1 MSQEYPWQKTYH
13 EAVLETDTAK
23 LQRLIWQTE
32 DAMQARLNDATELK
46 MDEAVQMELAS
57 NTLSTL
63 SLERI
68 GRDILNR
75 KVMTASH

>member
-13 EAVLETDTAK
+13 EAILETDAAK
-23 LQRLIWQTE
+23 LQQLIWRTE
-32 DAMQARLNDATELK
+32 DAMQARLNDATDLK
-46 MDEAVQMELAS
+46 MDEAVQMEQAS

-68 GRDILNR
+68 GRDILNN
-75 KVMTASH
+75 KAMTARF